1 MASRILAVL
10 LGTALVAAPAFAGG
24 TPQDQVQP
32 PVQTGAEVQQAPP
45 ATKQAPPAATPAQ
58 TKPPAQAKPEDAAKK
73 PAEKDKKAGEEQV
86 PRYEEQVVVTA
97 SKVEQQLVNAPATVS
112 VISQQ
117 TLASKASQDY
127 AGLFRAVPGVNV
139 TQTSA
144 RDINITSRGATGTL
158 STTQLALI
166 DGRSVYLDFFGFVGW
181 DFLPVNFSEIKQVEV
196 IRGPASAVW
205 GANAM
210 TGVVNIITKSP
221 REMQGTSITMGF
233 GTFNRSVDG
242 QTTDPGNGGLF
253 YTNLT
258 HATVIN
264 DRWSFKLNA
273 GFYGSDPFARP
284 VGNIDNSFK
293 TPYPAFSNT
302 GTEQPKFS
310 GRVDYD
316 FADGKSKLVV
326 DGGYAGTSG
335 IIHTGIGPF
344 QIETGT
350 NTTYVKGAYTRN
362 ALRAQFFTN
371 ILDGTAPALLAIG
384 TDGKPIQFTFNTK
397 TYDFD
402 LSNISTIGTRHVLS
416 YGGNI
421 RHNGFDLSIAPL
433 GSSRNE
439 QGFYVQDEMFLSEKW
454 RWLLGGRLDHFD
466 VLTDVVFSPRTTLMF
481 KPKENQT
488 IRASYNKA
496 YRAPSLTNN
505 FLDVTILNQLDLGA
519 LNAAFAGRQYA
530 FPVKAVGNQDLGRH
544 SLDAYEIGYSGVIAN
559 RASVSAAWYYNSM
572 VDEIYFT
579 QVASYSSKNV
589 PPGWP
594 LPPVVL
600 DQLIA
605 ASAFGPGLGL
615 PSGYSYLNSS
625 KLPGCTDPNRDCGA
639 VRTQGLELGLDVAV
653 SGHVNAFVN
662 YSWQSNPSLKSG
674 DIPDPRKTNG
684 SSEYNFP
691 PNNRFNVGFNTS
703 YGRFFGDAAVS
714 YQGEAYWQD
723 VLDARYAG
731 TTDPF
736 TLVNGSF
743 GVKWLGGK
751 LVTSVKGT
759 NLANQEVMQHVFG
772 DVIKRS
778 VVGEVKVSF

>member
-1 MASRILAVL
+1 MASRTLAVMLAML
-10 LGTALVAAPAFAGG
+10 LGAVSSTAALAQAA
-24 TPQDQVQP
+24 
-32 PVQTGAEVQQAPP
+32 
-45 ATKQAPPAATPAQ
+45 QAPPAAQTAVQAPVDQAQ
-58 TKPPAQAKPEDAAKK
+58 PQAPPAK
-73 PAEKDKKAGEEQV
+73 PAATDKKEPKPAGEQA

-112 VISQQ
+112 VIGQQ
-117 TLASKASQDY
+117 ALASRASQDY

-144 RDINITSRGATGTL
+144 RDLNITSRGATGTL

-181 DFLPVNFSEIKQVEV
+181 DFLPVNFAEIKQIEV
-196 IRGPASAVW
+196 IRGPASAIW

-210 TGVVNIITKSP
+210 TGVVNIITKTP

-233 GTFNRSVDG
+233 GTFNRDVDG
-242 QTTDPGNGGLF
+242 QTTDPGNGGTF

-258 HATVIN
+258 HARAIN
-264 DRWSFKLNA
+264 DRWSYKVSA
-273 GFYGSDPFARP
+273 AFYGSDPFARP
-284 VGNIDNSFK
+284 VGTIDNSFH

-302 GTEQPKFS
+302 GTEQPKFD

-316 FADGKSKLVV
+316 FADGMSKLVV
-326 DGGYAGTSG
+326 AGGYAGTSG

-344 QIETGT
+344 QIEQGT
-350 NTTYVKGAYTRN
+350 NTSYVKGTYTRN

-371 ILDGTAPALLAIG
+371 ILDGTAPALLSIG
-384 TDGKPIQFTFNTK
+384 VDGKPIQFAFNTK

-402 LSNISTIGTRHVLS
+402 VSNISTIGTRHVLS

-439 QGFYVQDEMFLSEKW
+439 QGVYIQDEMFLSEKF
-454 RWLLGGRLDHFD
+454 RWQLGVRMDHFD
-466 VLTDVVFSPRTTLMF
+466 VLADVVFSPRTTLMF
-481 KPKENQT
+481 KPQESQT
-488 IRASYNKA
+488 FRASYNKA

-519 LNAAFAGRQYA
+519 LNPAFAGRLYT
-530 FPVKAVGNQDLGRH
+530 FPVEALGNQNLGEH
-544 SLDAYEIGYSGVIAN
+544 SLDAFEIGYSGVIAN
-559 RASVSAAWYYNSM
+559 RASVSAAWYYNIM

-594 LPPVVL
+594 LPPSVL

-605 ASAFGPGLGL
+605 GNAFGPGLGL

-625 KLPGCTDPNRDCGA
+625 SLAGCTGGTDCGK
-639 VRTQGLELGLDVAV
+639 VRTQGIELGLDVTV
-653 SGHVNAFVN
+653 SNHVNAFAN
-662 YSWQSNPSLKSG
+662 YSWQSNPSLTTG
-674 DIPDPRKTNG
+674 AIPDPRETGK

-691 PNNRFNVGFNTS
+691 PNNRFNIGMNAS
-703 YGRFFGDAAVS
+703 YGRFFGDLAVS

-736 TLVNGSF
+736 TLLNGGF
-743 GVKWLGGK
+743 GARWMGGK
-751 LVTSVKGT
+751 FITSIKGT

-778 VVGEVKVSF
+778 VVGEVKVVF

>member
-1 MASRILAVL
+1 MASRTLAVL
-10 LGTALVAAPAFAGG
+10 LGLLLAAVPAAAALVPAAQA
-24 TPQDQVQP
+24 QP
-32 PVQTGAEVQQAPP
+32 PAQTGVQAPPDQAQQQAPP
-45 ATKQAPPAATPAQ
+45 PKPAPAEKEKKET
-58 TKPPAQAKPEDAAKK
+58 K
-73 PAEKDKKAGEEQV
+73 PAEEQA

-112 VISQQ
+112 VIGQQ
-117 TLASKASQDY
+117 ALDSKASQDY

-144 RDINITSRGATGTL
+144 RDLNITSRGATGTL

-196 IRGPASAVW
+196 IRGPASAIW

-210 TGVVNIITKSP
+210 TGVVNIITKAP

-242 QTTDPGNGGLF
+242 QTTDPGNGGSF

-258 HATVIN
+258 HARAIN
-264 DRWSFKLNA
+264 DRWSYKVSA
-273 GFYGSDPFARP
+273 AFYGSDPFARP
-284 VGNIDNSFK
+284 VGTIDNSFH
-293 TPYPAFSNT
+293 TPYPSFSNT
-302 GTEQPKFS
+302 GTEQPKFD

-316 FADGKSKLVV
+316 FADGMSKLVIS
-326 DGGYAGTSG
+326 GGYAGTSG

-344 QIETGT
+344 QIEQGA
-350 NTTYVKGAYTRN
+350 NASYAKGAYTRN
-362 ALRAQFFTN
+362 AFRAQFFINT
-371 ILDGTAPALLAIG
+371 LDGKAPALLSIG
-384 TDGKPIQFTFNTK
+384 VDGKPIQFDFNTK

-402 LSNISTIGTRHVLS
+402 LSNISALGTRHVLS

-439 QGFYVQDEMFLSEKW
+439 QGVYIQDEMFLSQKF
-454 RWLLGGRLDHFD
+454 RWQLGVRMDHFD
-466 VLTDVVFSPRTTLMF
+466 VLEDVVFSPRTTFMF
-481 KPKENQT
+481 KPQESQT

-519 LNAAFAGRQYA
+519 LNPAFAGRQYA
-530 FPVKAVGNQDLGRH
+530 FPVAALGNQDLTEH
-544 SLDAYEIGYSGVIAN
+544 SLDAFEIGYSGVIAN
-559 RASVSAAWYYNSM
+559 RASVSAAWYYNIM

-594 LPPVVL
+594 LPPAVL

-605 ASAFGPGLGL
+605 ANAFGPGLGL

-625 KLPGCTDPNRDCGA
+625 KLAGCSDVTDCGK
-639 VRTQGLELGLDVAV
+639 VRTQGIELGLDMAV
-653 SGHVNAFVN
+653 SNHVNAFAN
-662 YSWQSNPSLKSG
+662 YSWQGNPSLPTG
-674 DIPDPRKTNG
+674 EIPDPRETGK

-691 PNNRFNVGFNTS
+691 PNNRFNIGLNGS
-703 YGRFFGDAAVS
+703 YGRFFGDVSVS

-736 TLVNGSF
+736 TLLNGSF
-743 GVKWLGGK
+743 GAKWMGGK
-751 LVTSVKGT
+751 FITSVKGT

-772 DVIKRS
+772 DVIKRAIT
-778 VVGEVKVSF
+778 GEVKVIF